1 MNVWLD
7 IGIAALIV
15 LFAFSGFRRGIVY
28 TVLNVVST
36 VASMLGASLLSGL
49 IAMPIYNGFVKD
61 GILKALGQVVSGI
74 PLQDP
79 ANAAQQIIEKLS
91 NFDLNVFSL
100 LGIDKTAL
108 ADTIRKTSFDLPAAI
123 EEILRPYATKMVSCV
138 LTFVIFLILMVI
150 ASFLT
155 KKLSKAVKKTMLKTH
170 DRILGALIGVVE
182 AVLIAML
189 LALIIYFVMMFI
201 SPESCRSFRES
212 VNNTIF
218 YRLITKISLPDM
230 ILNWLAAI

>member
-1 MNVWLD
+1 
-7 IGIAALIV
+7 
-15 LFAFSGFRRGIVY
+15 
-28 TVLNVVST
+28 
-36 VASMLGASLLSGL
+36 
-49 IAMPIYNGFVKD
+49 
-61 GILKALGQVVSGI
+61 
-74 PLQDP
+74 
-79 ANAAQQIIEKLS
+79 
-91 NFDLNVFSL
+91 
-100 LGIDKTAL
+100 
-108 ADTIRKTSFDLPAAI
+108 
-123 EEILRPYATKMVSCV
+123 
-138 LTFVIFLILMVI
+138 
-150 ASFLT
+150 
-155 KKLSKAVKKTMLKTH
+155 MLKTP

>member
-15 LFAFSGFRRGIVY
+15 LFAFSGFKRGIVY

-36 VASMLGASLLSGL
+36 VAAMLGASLLSGL

-108 ADTIRKTSFDLPAAI
+108 ADTIRKTSF
-123 EEILRPYATKMVSCV
+123 R
-138 LTFVIFLILMVI
+138 
-150 ASFLT
+150 
-155 KKLSKAVKKTMLKTH
+155 
-170 DRILGALIGVVE
+170 
-182 AVLIAML
+182 
-189 LALIIYFVMMFI
+189 
-201 SPESCRSFRES
+201 
-212 VNNTIF
+212 
-218 YRLITKISLPDM
+218 
-230 ILNWLAAI
+230 